1 MFKITLVYLEEIVQT
16 DETANPREKKL
27 YAYRNSNPG
36 RWYFYM
42 PIIQPGMKKNKILHV
57 LLTAV

>member
-1 MFKITLVYLEEIVQT
+1 MFKLTLVYLGETVQT
-16 DETANPREKKL
+16 DEMANPRENKL
-27 YAYRNSNPG
+27 HAYRNSNPG
-36 RWYFYM
+36 SWYFYM